1 MKAIKY
7 QLDSETLTTI
17 IDLALTMRV
26 HPARKGARF
35 TESAMDD
42 RSIGFDAPAAT
53 PDRSPHN
60 RVDLPPGRTI
70 RWVASRKAAIV
81 AAVRGGFLSLEEARG
96 RYGVSTDEFMAW
108 QSAFDRGGQCG
119 LQVRRLQ
126 CYRRA

>member
-1 MKAIKY
+1 M
-7 QLDSETLTTI
+7 LTVI
-17 IDLALTMRV
+17 IDSALTNEAHRG
-26 HPARKGARF
+26 HARGRF

-42 RSIGFDAPAAT
+42 RSIAIDVSAAE
-53 PDRSPHN
+53 PRG
-60 RVDLPPGRTI
+60 LPQNPVNLPSGKTV

-81 AAVRGGFLSLEEARG
+81 AAVRSGYLSLEEARG